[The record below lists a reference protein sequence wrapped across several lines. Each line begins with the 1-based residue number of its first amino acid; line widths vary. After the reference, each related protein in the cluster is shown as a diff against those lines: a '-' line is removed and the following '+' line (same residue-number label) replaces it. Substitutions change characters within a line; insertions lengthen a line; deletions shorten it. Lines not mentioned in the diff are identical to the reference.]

1 MHLQKLRTRQV
12 VTMCLV
18 QTCHRQMPQVVHPSW
33 LKFQP
38 NHTTQQTLLCGKHGK
53 PSNILPT
60 SSNFGWFQSFQ
71 SPRFPV
77 SHRWEWRFHTWGGRH
92 VSSRGPPILAWFSAV
107 QARTDQ
113 GFWRK
118 VPKFVGKIAQN
129 QGVLDGE
136 SSEKSS
142 EIGMTLGSR
151 MVTSRI
157 LKQMTWLSSLPFH
170 AVFVFAGGKSTD
182 FFACQCQAPL
192 AVVVPDV
199 GFGHVWTH
207 QETPY
212 CTFSINFNL

>member
-60 SSNFGWFQSFQ
+60 LDGFNMFQPFQ

-77 SHRWEWRFHTWGGRH
+77 SHRWEWPLSHMGR
-92 VSSRGPPILAWFSAV
+92 VTLIVPRPSNPGVVFRGAGEDRPG
-107 QARTDQ
+107 T
-113 GFWRK
+113 FWRK
-118 VPKFVGKIAQN
+118 VPKFVGKISQH

-136 SSEKSS
+136 SSEKS
-142 EIGMTLGSR
+142 
-151 MVTSRI
+151 
-157 LKQMTWLSSLPFH
+157 
-170 AVFVFAGGKSTD
+170 
-182 FFACQCQAPL
+182 CQKL
-192 AVVVPDV
+192 A
-199 GFGHVWTH
+199 
-207 QETPY
+207 
-212 CTFSINFNL
+212 